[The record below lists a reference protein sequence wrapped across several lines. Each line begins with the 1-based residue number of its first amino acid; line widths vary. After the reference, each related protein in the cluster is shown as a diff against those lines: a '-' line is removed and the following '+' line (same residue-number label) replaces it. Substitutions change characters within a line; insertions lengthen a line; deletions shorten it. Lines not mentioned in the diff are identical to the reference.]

1 MIELNKKTQQDF
13 LNREW
18 VQKLLEAGVDM
29 SDAKYYISYEDSP
42 TEDRS
47 INCIRLKSEL
57 KDMHPD
63 SIKIAMSMGAFERR
77 GYINYE
83 FDTLPTYTV
92 SELLYKL
99 HEWIYP
105 TIDGR
110 EYRGPLTFL
119 KDAPFYMFFYDL
131 AAKPDEEGYVPVTKS
146 KQTEYIYAEFEYP
159 IESLASLLIQCHKKD
174 IGMKT
179 KDTGNISDK

>member
-1 MIELNKKTQQDF
+1 MIELNSKTQQDF

-18 VQKLLEAGVDM
+18 VQKLLDAGVDM
-29 SDAKYYISYEDSP
+29 SDAKYALY
-42 TEDRS
+42 
-47 INCIRLKSEL
+47 RLKDATSDIVVYQGTFFADDRYYNGIRIE
-57 KDMHPD
+57 
-63 SIKIAMSMGAFERR
+63 SIV
-77 GYINYE
+77 
-83 FDTLPTYTV
+83 PTYTV

-131 AAKPDEEGYVPVTKS
+131 AVKPDEEGYVPVTKS
-146 KQTEYIYAEFEYP
+146 KQTEYIYAGFEYP

-174 IGMKT
+174 IGIKDE
-179 KDTGNISDK
+179 KGNQVSDTGNISDK

>member
-1 MIELNKKTQQDF
+1 MIELNSKTQQDF
-13 LNREW
+13 LNRKW

-57 KDMHPD
+57 KDMDPD
-63 SIKIAMSMGAFERR
+63 SVKIAMSMGAFARR
-77 GYINYE
+77 GYIKYE

-105 TIDGR
+105 TIICIVRIMIQGN
-110 EYRGPLTFL
+110 
-119 KDAPFYMFFYDL
+119 
-131 AAKPDEEGYVPVTKS
+131 
-146 KQTEYIYAEFEYP
+146 
-159 IESLASLLIQCHKKD
+159 SLMSSLRS
-174 IGMKT
+174 GMNLLW
-179 KDTGNISDK
+179 DNVSILLNL